1 MAKPDHPHPLHR
13 GRLERGL
20 SIADI
25 AASTRLPPSIVTK
38 IDEGRFEELPAGVYA
53 RAYVRA
59 FAAAVGVDPAR
70 VLGDLEG
77 LLPEA
82 PDPFPL
88 LREIK
93 QAAQPRRR
101 REWPLPRWFVAAVD
115 AAALLAINAVM
126 VRLIAYLSD
135 LSVSVLLQHASASVA
150 IVCAVP
156 LTTYFVLFG
165 GIAGRTPGAMVCRV
179 PEAPAQTPLELRTIL
194 LRALA

>member
-1 MAKPDHPHPLHR
+1 M
-13 GRLERGL
+13 
-20 SIADI
+20 
-25 AASTRLPPSIVTK
+25 VTK

-59 FAAAVGVDPAR
+59 FAAAVGVDPTR
-70 VLGDLEG
+70 VLGDLDG

-93 QAAQPRRR
+93 RAAQPRRR
-101 REWPLPRWFVAAVD
+101 REWLLPRWFGAAID
-115 AAALLAINAVM
+115 AAALLVINAVM
-126 VRLIAYLSD
+126 VRLIAYVSG
-135 LSVSVLLQHASASVA
+135 LSVGILLQHASASVA

-165 GIAGRTPGAMVCRV
+165 GIAGRTPGAVVCRV
-179 PEAPAQTPLELRTIL
+179 PEVPAQAPLELTTIL
-194 LRALA
+194 RRALA